1 MVLFVIFNY
10 LIQVVNMTEQDL
22 NERLKSLDAQ
32 RRQAEANLNAIAG
45 AMQECQFWLTKLTSP
60 VEETEKD

>member
-1 MVLFVIFNY
+1 MVPFVIFSC

-22 NERLKSLDAQ
+22 NERLQSLDAQ

>member
-22 NERLKSLDAQ
+22 NERLQSLDAQ

-45 AMQECQFWLTKLTSP
+45 ALQECQYWLNQLTDKGINHG
-60 VEETEKD
+60 E

>member
-22 NERLKSLDAQ
+22 NERLQSLDAQ

-60 VEETEKD
+60 TEEVEN

>member
-1 MVLFVIFNY
+1 MVLFVILNY
-10 LIQVVNMTEQDL
+10 LAYLLNMTEQNI
-22 NERLKSLDAQ
+22 NERLQSLDAQ

-60 VEETEKD
+60 TEEVEN

>member
-22 NERLKSLDAQ
+22 NERLQSLDAQ

-45 AMQECQFWLTKLTSP
+45 AMQECQFWLNKITSP

>member
-60 VEETEKD
+60 TEEVKN

>member
-22 NERLKSLDAQ
+22 NERLQSLDAQ

-60 VEETEKD
+60 IKEVEN

>member
-1 MVLFVIFNY
+1 
-10 LIQVVNMTEQDL
+10 MTEETL
-22 NERLKSLDAQ
+22 KKRLESLDAQ

-60 VEETEKD
+60 TEEVENNDGINAI

>member
-1 MVLFVIFNY
+1 
-10 LIQVVNMTEQDL
+10 MTEQDL
-22 NERLKSLDAQ
+22 NERLQSLDAQ

-60 VEETEKD
+60 TEEVKN